1 MTVFVECKADE
12 MTVVTLGVPKR
23 SVTHFEGKGEVCNAL
38 REQTSATGLVDEDP
52 FAAQPSYLK
61 ALKAADPEDG
71 IKVLVDQERQNRVIV
86 ICPRLE
92 DWLVA
97 TVRNEG
103 VDLNEF
109 GFTAKDA
116 RWLHAEINERLPA
129 LDKLLR
135 ALLEAKSKPLVRLKK
150 LLRN

>member
-1 MTVFVECKADE
+1 MTVFVECRADE
-12 MTVVTLGVPKR
+12 TTVVTLGVPKR

-52 FAAQPSYLK
+52 FSAQPSYLK
-61 ALKAADPEDG
+61 ALGEAEPQDG
-71 IKVLVDQERQNRVIV
+71 VKVLLDQERQNRVIV

-97 TVRNEG
+97 AVKNEG
-103 VDLNEF
+103 LDLNDF
-109 GFTAKDA
+109 GYTAKDA
-116 RWLHAEINERLPA
+116 RWLHAEINERLRA
-129 LDKLLR
+129 LEQLLR
-135 ALLEAKSKPLVRLKK
+135 ALLEAKSKPLVRLQK